1 MAQKIKTNHGGT
13 RSPSMAGGTAAIPHP
28 TKTPQ
33 RAVAKSAR
41 TSTSKA
47 ITQGAGSFPSPY
59 AGAAVPLEL
68 HTHDLPAMKPYA
80 AAEQFAPSDA
90 HPVRL
95 RHRMGGEG

>member
-1 MAQKIKTNHGGT
+1 MKTKSIKMNHGGT
-13 RSPSMAGGTAAIPHP
+13 RSPSMAGRTAAIHSP

-41 TSTSKA
+41 TSTA
-47 ITQGAGSFPSPY
+47 AVNPGACFPCAY
-59 AGAAVPLEL
+59 AGPSVPLEL
-68 HTHDLPAMKPYA
+68 HTHDLPAMSPYA
-80 AAEQFAPSDA
+80 AAEAYAPSDA